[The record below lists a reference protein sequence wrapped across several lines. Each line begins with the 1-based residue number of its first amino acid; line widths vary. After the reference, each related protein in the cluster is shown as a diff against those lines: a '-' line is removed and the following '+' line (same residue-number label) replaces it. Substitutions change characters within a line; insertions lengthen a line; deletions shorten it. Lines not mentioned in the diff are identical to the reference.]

1 MVERIVLLLAAWAT
15 LVSGVWVLFSATEA
29 TTTSIAKRKV
39 ADWLNSI
46 ATKSISQTIVESP
59 RWFIEAFDRIFGDRH
74 LSLRCFSRS
83 CVASIM
89 AVLVITIMWVVL
101 DPISCKRF
109 FSSEGV
115 YGIFSILFAALML
128 NLVPDYL
135 SLLETRLILRRVA
148 HAGAK
153 SLIVV
158 MILDVIIT
166 GGIFVCWFVAIASI
180 LSLVTGGQVGVEVD
194 VLLEFLS
201 RCILFRVERGLPPLT
216 LGIFFYSTYFTS
228 VWLHLFIVSGVA
240 TKLLYS
246 LGRIGN
252 WVMALLDIEG
262 KPFQSMGLI
271 AVGLLTIAFA
281 IYAIMG
287 VIG

>member
-1 MVERIVLLLAAWAT
+1 MVGSIVSLLVAWAT
-15 LVSGVWVLFSATEA
+15 LVGMVLFLFSAIEA
-29 TTTSIAKRKV
+29 TTTSVAKRKV

-46 ATKSISQTIVESP
+46 ATKSISQTMVESP

-74 LSLRCFSRS
+74 LSLRCFARS

-89 AVLVITIMWVVL
+89 AVLVITIVWVVL

-115 YGIFSILFAALML
+115 SGISFILCVALVL

-148 HAGAK
+148 HAGVK
-153 SLIVV
+153 SLIGVV
-158 MILDVIIT
+158 ILDVIIT
-166 GGIFVCWFVAIASI
+166 GGIFICWFVAIVLILYQVSGVSMGVDVDALLEI
-180 LSLVTGGQVGVEVD
+180 LSEFIFFRNEVD
-194 VLLEFLS
+194 
-201 RCILFRVERGLPPLT
+201 PPDWS
-216 LGIFFYSTYFTS
+216 IFFYSTYFTS
-228 VWLHLFIVSGVA
+228 VWLHLFIVSSVA

-246 LGRIGN
+246 VGRIGN
-252 WVMALLDIEG
+252 WVLVLLEIEG

-271 AVGLLTIAFA
+271 VVGLLTIAFA
-281 IYAIMG
+281 IYAIMCVVG
-287 VIG
+287 

>member
-1 MVERIVLLLAAWAT
+1 MVGRIVSLLVAWAT
-15 LVSGVWVLFSATEA
+15 LVGGVWLLFSAIEA
-29 TTTSIAKRKV
+29 TTTSVAKRKV

-46 ATKSISQTIVESP
+46 ATKSISQTVVESP

-101 DPISCKRF
+101 DPTSCKRF
-109 FSSEGV
+109 FSSEGAS
-115 YGIFSILFAALML
+115 GIFFILFVASIL

-148 HAGAK
+148 HAGEK

-166 GGIFVCWFVAIASI
+166 GGIFICWFIAISLIFYRVSGESLGVDVDALLEI
-180 LSLVTGGQVGVEVD
+180 LSGFIFFQNEID
-194 VLLEFLS
+194 
-201 RCILFRVERGLPPLT
+201 PPDWS
-216 LGIFFYSTYFTS
+216 IFFYSTYFTS
-228 VWLHLFIVSGVA
+228 VWLHLFIVSSVA

-252 WVMALLDIEG
+252 WVLALLDIDG

-281 IYAIMG
+281 IYAIRG
-287 VIG
+287 VVG

>member
-1 MVERIVLLLAAWAT
+1 
-15 LVSGVWVLFSATEA
+15 
-29 TTTSIAKRKV
+29 
-39 ADWLNSI
+39 
-46 ATKSISQTIVESP
+46 
-59 RWFIEAFDRIFGDRH
+59 
-74 LSLRCFSRS
+74 
-83 CVASIM
+83 M

-101 DPISCKRF
+101 DPTSCKRF

-115 YGIFSILFAALML
+115 SGISFILVVALML

-153 SLIVV
+153 NLIVV

-166 GGIFVCWFVAIASI
+166 GGIFVCWVVAII
-180 LSLVTGGQVGVEVD
+180 LIYNLVIGEPVGLEVD
-194 VLLEFLS
+194 ELLEFLS
-201 RCILFRVERGLPPLT
+201 ELILFRFYEDPPIT
-216 LGIFFYSTYFTS
+216 PGIFFYSTYFTS
-228 VWLHLFIVSGVA
+228 VWLHLFIVSSVA
-240 TKLLYS
+240 TKFLYS

-271 AVGLLTIAFA
+271 AMGLLTIAFA

-287 VIG
+287 VVG

>member
-1 MVERIVLLLAAWAT
+1 MVERIVSLLAAWAT
-15 LVSGVWVLFSATEA
+15 LIGGVWLLFSAIEA
-29 TTTSIAKRKV
+29 TTTSVAKRKV

-101 DPISCKRF
+101 DPTSFKRF

-115 YGIFSILFAALML
+115 AGIFAILVFALML

-166 GGIFVCWFVAIASI
+166 GGIFFCWVVAIFLI
-180 LSLVTGGQVGVEVD
+180 LALVIGEPVGVNVD
-194 VLLEFLS
+194 EYLEFLS
-201 RCILFRVERGLPPLT
+201 GLILFRVYEDPPIT

-228 VWLHLFIVSGVA
+228 VWLHLFIVSSVA
-240 TKLLYS
+240 TNLLYS